1 MLDRDLANLYG
12 VKTKAFNQA
21 VKRNSDRFPLDFM
34 FQLSGEEA
42 TMMRSQFVTASRRN
56 IRYRPYVFTEQGVA
70 MLSSVLT
77 SDRAI
82 QVNIVIMRAFVRL
95 REILADY
102 KDLTEKLNALE
113 RKREKHDAQIKAIFE
128 AIRKLIEDPGVPSKR
143 RVGFLAKPLHEL

>member
-21 VKRNSDRFPLDFM
+21 VKRNSARFPPDFM
-34 FQLSGEEA
+34 FQLTLEEA
-42 TMMRSQFVTASRRN
+42 GMMRSQFVTASRRN

-82 QVNIVIMRAFVRL
+82 QINIVIMRAFVRL
-95 REILADY
+95 REILADH

-143 RVGFLAKPLHEL
+143 RVGFLAKPLHEP

>member
-21 VKRNSDRFPLDFM
+21 VKRNSARFPPDFM
-34 FQLSGEEA
+34 FQLTLEEA
-42 TMMRSQFVTASRRN
+42 GMMRSQFVTASRRN

-95 REILADY
+95 REILADH